1 MKSVFMKGF
10 VLFHMDLSMSLVLF
24 SWEFGVYYKTIT
36 LFLFFIKNIFWGG
49 MSTPMLVRVCL
60 CFFVLESNNK
70 PDFWESLLGV
80 SFIFYLSLGDVHSL
94 DNVAQKYFCCFC
106 LCVFF
111 GFLCEKFSQ
120 KIFSHQMKH
129 KNWYCAVCLFL
140 YFSKWVHFFTWKSF
154 WFHMNFSKKKFKC
167 FHMKPNGFSLIFG
180 FFIPVECYCIK
191 LQLFSIWN
199 TMFFN
204 YITGIHI

>member
-36 LFLFFIKNIFWGG
+36 LFLFFIKKTFFWGG

-106 LCVFF
+106 LCVFLVF
-111 GFLCEKFSQ
+111 YVKNLVKRFSPTRWSIRIDIVRYVYFCIFQ
-120 KIFSHQMKH
+120 NESIFSHENLFDFIWTFLKKIQMFP
-129 KNWYCAVCLFL
+129 YE
-140 YFSKWVHFFTWKSF
+140 T
-154 WFHMNFSKKKFKC
+154 
-167 FHMKPNGFSLIFG
+167 
-180 FFIPVECYCIK
+180 
-191 LQLFSIWN
+191 
-199 TMFFN
+199 
-204 YITGIHI
+204 

>member
-1 MKSVFMKGF
+1 
-10 VLFHMDLSMSLVLF
+10 
-24 SWEFGVYYKTIT
+24 
-36 LFLFFIKNIFWGG
+36 
-49 MSTPMLVRVCL
+49 MLVRVWL

-80 SFIFYLSLGDVHSL
+80 SFSFFILGWCILFGQFCSKIFLLFLFVR
-94 DNVAQKYFCCFC
+94 
-106 LCVFF
+106 FF
-111 GFLCEKFSQ
+111 GFLCEKFGQ
-120 KIFSHQMKH
+120 KFFSKQMKH

-154 WFHMNFSKKKFKC
+154 WFHMKFSKKKFKC

-199 TMFFN
+199 NMFFN
-204 YITGIHI
+204 YITGIHK